1 MTRHELREAIF
12 KTVFQMPFFEEG
24 IPELSAADEIAESG
38 KTASSGKT
46 AASDETASNAA
57 EDENGGFIS
66 DFISE
71 YNPSNKDKVYIMS
84 KVKGISDN
92 LSSIDE
98 SIEKNSNG
106 WKLNRIGKAELAI
119 LRVAVFEILYDSD
132 IPDKVAINEAV
143 ELAKEYADP
152 KSAAFI
158 NGVLS
163 GLVF

>member
-24 IPELSAADEIAESG
+24 IPELTDTDVDVEDS
-38 KTASSGKT
+38 
-46 AASDETASNAA
+46 SDEK
-57 EDENGGFIS
+57 DEEGFVS

-71 YNPSNKDKVYIMS
+71 YSPSNKDKVYIMS

-92 LSSIDE
+92 LKTIDE

-119 LRVAVFEILYDSD
+119 LRVAVYEILYDSD

-163 GLVF
+163 GLVL

>member
-24 IPELSAADEIAESG
+24 IPELSD
-38 KTASSGKT
+38 
-46 AASDETASNAA
+46 SDP
-57 EDENGGFIS
+57 S

-71 YNPSNKDKVYIMS
+71 YSPSEKDKVYIIS

-92 LSSIDE
+92 LKTIDE

-119 LRVAVFEILYDSD
+119 LRVAVYEILYDSD

-163 GLVF
+163 GLVL